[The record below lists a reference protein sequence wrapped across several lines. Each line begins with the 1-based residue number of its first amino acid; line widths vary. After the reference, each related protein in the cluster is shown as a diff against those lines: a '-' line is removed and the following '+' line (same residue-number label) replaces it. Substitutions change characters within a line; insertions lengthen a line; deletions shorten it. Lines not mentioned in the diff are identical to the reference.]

1 MSVEASEVSAISGEW
16 PKHILWV
23 AILWLIGWLGICAD
37 QAVSYT
43 NPLEGLA
50 SGAIQG
56 IFVSPFLL
64 IYLIP
69 AGLIGRAI
77 GSVRCLRPYRWWI
90 SLILPLG
97 LTVAPVVLGIMDRVE
112 PGRRFERFTKIS
124 LPENPKDLKV
134 SFSGGF
140 LPDYRDTYTFEC
152 PRDETDEF
160 IHRLG
165 LKKAGDNR
173 THVMGMPGGD
183 FSPEQ
188 QGWKNPERWESP
200 ARLGTTDYFELFT
213 DESHTRVHVVYG
225 TI

>member
-1 MSVEASEVSAISGEW
+1 MPGDSDDVPKISRKWGGRF
-16 PKHILWV
+16 LWV
-23 AILWLIGWLGICAD
+23 VIVYLIGWLGICVD

-77 GSVRCLRPYRWWI
+77 GSINRLRPCRWWI

-97 LTVAPVVLGIMDRVE
+97 LTVAPVIFRIMDRVE
-112 PGRRFERFTKIS
+112 PGRRFERFTGVAF
-124 LPENPKDLKV
+124 PAHRENLQV
-134 SFSGGF
+134 AFSGGF
-140 LPDYRDTYTFEC
+140 LADYCDTYTFEC
-152 PRDETDEF
+152 PRDETENF
-160 IHRLG
+160 IRELG
-165 LKKAGDNR
+165 LQKAGDNR
-173 THVMGMPGGD
+173 SRVHGMPGGD

-188 QGWKNPERWESP
+188 HGWKNPERWEPSN
-200 ARLGTTDYFELFT
+200 RLGTTDFFELFT
-213 DESHTRVHVVYG
+213 DESHSRVHVVCG